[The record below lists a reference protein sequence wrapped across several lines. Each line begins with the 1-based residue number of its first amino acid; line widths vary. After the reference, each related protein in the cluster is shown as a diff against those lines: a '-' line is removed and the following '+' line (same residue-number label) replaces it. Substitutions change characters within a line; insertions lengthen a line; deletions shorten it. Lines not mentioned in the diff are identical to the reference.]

1 MNTRFKDGPIGK
13 HKGLNTICEE
23 RDARSA
29 YWKENVLSVRT
40 ELTNQLMGPQICILC
55 SENVI

>member
-1 MNTRFKDGPIGK
+1 MNTRLKDGPIGK
-13 HKGLNTICEE
+13 HKSLNTICEE

-40 ELTNQLMGPQICILC
+40 ELTNQLMGP
-55 SENVI
+55 